1 MTDVEII
8 KEKFKIE
15 HLYPPVVKVHHEITY
30 RNLTNTKVY
39 EISYASYPDLV
50 VYDVEGRRLDIQMEN
65 GIIKLPESS
74 AIDPNSIK
82 TFIFKYSVAEHK
94 SMSIR
99 KYKEGLFFDRY
110 MANFEL
116 KQNTLHIIRIP
127 MWQDIKDFYSDTK
140 EDIIIHPVRYEN
152 GKKVILMEVPKNKKG
167 KIWYSFSLRYDIRMW
182 LYFGVIFGLLAIVGT
197 ILTYFSTSIS
207 VSDKVSIIITLTIGA
222 FVLLIA
228 MISWF
233 FEDEIIASNSERI
246 SKIYI
251 YLILIEMLIT
261 IIFLSDL
268 LLNLFDLLIK
278 SL

>member
-1 MTDVEII
+1 MTDVKII
-8 KEKFKIE
+8 KEKFEIE
-15 HLYPPVVKVHHEITY
+15 HLLPPVVKVHHEITY

-39 EISYASYPDLV
+39 EISYASYPDLE
-50 VYDVEGRRLDIQMEN
+50 VYDVEGRRLDIQMED
-65 GIIKLPESS
+65 GVIKLPESS

-82 TFIFKYSVAEHK
+82 TFIFKYSVVEREK
-94 SMSIR
+94 IR
-99 KYKEGLFFDRY
+99 KYKGLFFDRY

-116 KQNTLHIIRIP
+116 KQNTLHIIRATR
-127 MWQDIKDFYSDTK
+127 WQDIKDFYFDIK
-140 EDIIIHPVRYEN
+140 EGIIIHPVRHED
-152 GKKVILMEVPKNKKG
+152 GKKVILIEVSKNIKG
-167 KIWYSFSLRYDIRMW
+167 KFWYSFSLRYDIRMW

-197 ILTYFSTSIS
+197 ILTYFSTFIS
-207 VSDKVSIIITLTIGA
+207 VSDKVSIIITLAIGA

-228 MISWF
+228 MVSWF

-251 YLILIEMLIT
+251 YLILIEMIIT

-268 LLNLFDLLIK
+268 LLNLLNLLIK